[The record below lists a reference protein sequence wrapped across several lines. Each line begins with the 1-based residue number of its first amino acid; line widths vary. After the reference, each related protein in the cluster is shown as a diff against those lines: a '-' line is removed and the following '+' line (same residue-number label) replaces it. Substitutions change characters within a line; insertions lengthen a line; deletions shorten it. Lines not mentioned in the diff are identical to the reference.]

1 MKHVTCREVELLL
14 PATAAGALDVDE
26 EETVRDHLAICPP
39 CVKQLHDFQDTVEQ
53 LAFAVPQVDPP
64 QALRAKVLQAIAVTA
79 QPARGFRPV
88 PLAAAARPRQP
99 RAPGRFGA
107 AYRRFAP
114 AALAACLLLLVA
126 SGIWIGIM
134 TQRVEMMN
142 DTLAQQQELRDLLQ
156 QPNSQM
162 AMLKATNPDSA
173 ASGQAIMAPGHNR
186 LGIMAAHLP
195 TTGGT
200 YQVWLLKHGNTAPV
214 LAGHLVCDGA
224 GVAWAVVN
232 TPADPNQ
239 MAGIRITDTEQGSS
253 TGVPVLE
260 GWYR

>member
-39 CVKQLHDFQDTVEQ
+39 CVKHLHDFQETVEQ
-53 LAFAVPQVDPP
+53 LAFAVPQVAPP
-64 QALRAKVLQAIAVTA
+64 RALRGKVLQAIAATPQLAA
-79 QPARGFRPV
+79 QSRPVALAAGVPRPARS
-88 PLAAAARPRQP
+88 
-99 RAPGRFGA
+99 PGRFGA

-114 AALAACLLLLVA
+114 AALAACLLLLVG

-134 TQRVEMMN
+134 TQRVEIMN
-142 DTLAQQQELRDLLQ
+142 ETIAQQQVLRDLLQ

-162 AMLKATNPDSA
+162 TMLKATNPDSPA
-173 ASGQAIMAPGHNR
+173 NGQAIIAPGHNR

-214 LAGHLVCDGA
+214 LAGHLVCDRT
-224 GVAWAVVN
+224 GVAWAVVD

-239 MAGIRITDTEQGSS
+239 MAGIRITDTEQGNS
-253 TGVPVLE
+253 TGTPVLE

>member
-1 MKHVTCREVELLL
+1 MKHVTCREVEPLL

-39 CVKQLHDFQDTVEQ
+39 CVKQLHDFQETVEQ
-53 LAFAVPQVDPP
+53 LAYAVPQVAPP
-64 QALRAKVLQAIAVTA
+64 LALRGKVLQAIAATA
-79 QPARGFRPV
+79 QQPARSRPV
-88 PLAAAARPRQP
+88 ALAAAAP

-107 AYRRFAP
+107 AYSRFAP
-114 AALAACLLLLVA
+114 AALAACLLLLVG
-126 SGIWIGIM
+126 SGIWIGVM

-142 DTLAQQQELRDLLQ
+142 ETIAQQQVLRDLLQ

-162 AMLKATNPDSA
+162 ALLKATNPDSP

-224 GVAWAVVN
+224 GVAWAVVD

-239 MAGIRITDTEQGSS
+239 MAGIRITDTEQGNS
-253 TGVPVLE
+253 TGTPVLE

>member
-26 EETVRDHLAICPP
+26 EETVRDHLATCPP
-39 CVKQLHDFQDTVEQ
+39 CVKQLHDFQETVEQ
-53 LAFAVPQVDPP
+53 LAYAVPQVAPP
-64 QALRAKVLQAIAVTA
+64 VALRAKVLQSVSVTVQ
-79 QPARGFRPV
+79 QPPRSRPAA
-88 PLAAAARPRQP
+88 LAAAGAARKTRTS
-99 RAPGRFGA
+99 GSFGA

-114 AALAACLLLLVA
+114 AALAACLLLLVG
-126 SGIWIGIM
+126 SGIWIGVM

-142 DTLAQQQELRDLLQ
+142 ETLTQQQEMRDLLQ

-162 AMLKATNPDSA
+162 ALLKATNPDSS

-186 LGIMAAHLP
+186 LGIVAAHLP
-195 TTGGT
+195 TTSGT

-214 LAGHLVCDGA
+214 LAGHLICDGA
-224 GVAWAVVN
+224 GVALAVVD
-232 TPADPNQ
+232 TPADPNE
-239 MAGIRITDTEQGSS
+239 MAGIRITDTERGNS
-253 TGVPVLE
+253 TGTPVLE

>member
-1 MKHVTCREVELLL
+1 MKHVTCREVEPLL

-39 CVKQLHDFQDTVEQ
+39 CVKHLHDFQETVEQ
-53 LAFAVPQVDPP
+53 LAFAVPQVAPP
-64 QALRAKVLQAIAVTA
+64 RALRGKVLQAIAATA
-79 QPARGFRPV
+79 QQPAGVRPV
-88 PLAAAARPRQP
+88 ALAAAAPRKTP
-99 RAPGRFGA
+99 APGRFSA

-114 AALAACLLLLVA
+114 AALAACLLLLVG
-126 SGIWIGIM
+126 SGIWIGVM

-142 DTLAQQQELRDLLQ
+142 ETIAQQQVLRDLLQ

-162 AMLKATNPDSA
+162 APLKATNPDSS
-173 ASGQAIMAPGHNR
+173 ASGQAIMAPGQNR

-224 GVAWAVVN
+224 GVAWAVVD

-253 TGVPVLE
+253 TGIPVLE